1 MKRDTALTSLSH
13 DHHLALFVGQKLRR
27 ATAESCAEARE
38 AALVYWRGHGR
49 IHFRLEEEVLLPAYA
64 GYGDPHHP
72 LVARALCE
80 HASIRHQV
88 DVIARNPACKLA
100 DLRQLGTQLTDHVRL
115 EERRLF
121 PLIER
126 SIPAAQMAVVAGALE
141 EAERP
146 NAHE

>member
-1 MKRDTALTSLSH
+1 MKRDRALMSLSR
-13 DHHLALFVGQKLRR
+13 DHHLALIVGQKLRR
-27 ATAESCAEARE
+27 TAAADCAESRE
-38 AALVYWRGHGR
+38 AALLYWRGHGR

-80 HASIRHQV
+80 HAVIRHQV
-88 DVIARNPACKLA
+88 EEIARDPRGKLA
-100 DLRQLGTQLTDHVRL
+100 DLRELGSQLTDHVRL

-126 SIPAAQMAVVAGALE
+126 AMPAAELAALASALE
-141 EAERP
+141 EAERTR
-146 NAHE
+146 HDE